1 MDAFRVSICFI
12 ALLLVDRASG
22 MISLSSMFASGPSS
36 IMLTQSFGLAQGGV
50 MNVAVQVTP
59 TANPS
64 FTGSKPPTLSNTK
77 YSQKSMG
84 GYFLMLVLNDNQ
96 MGSWFPDIGT
106 KDPSSVS
113 RLCTQPAAV
122 RHHLILDAN
131 GQGNFTYTVPAS
143 NQMGASTDA
152 QYSVALLQCY
162 NLKLA
167 AVALQVTAKTEMYNI
182 QPTGAGKSYLSID
195 NVPKVRILQGEL
207 IVYVLF
213 VIVVIGQILLS
224 MKPWYVLK
232 LHVLFAVTILFG
244 LALTAATYGQQAN
257 LNNTGIDSPS
267 VNTAVSVIDH
277 FNTTTDLVCF
287 LLLSMGWCTTR
298 IALSSREIKVISG
311 VIALYFIIGM
321 ALAVCSDPVSQTCQ
335 SLNLVTYILRNLILL
350 GIIIAMNFT
359 VTQLRAGLIHSPW
372 IPSTPVQYARV
383 KQFQVFRIVFILYL
397 LLPTAFLLVQ
407 SSFFSWKEAWIIFLL
422 NDVLTLYM
430 YFHIGATFAPLQ
442 EPFLIRGFDNTFT
455 QQVRG

>member
-1 MDAFRVSICFI
+1 MYISI
-12 ALLLVDRASG
+12 LLLVDLASG

-64 FTGSKPPTLSNTK
+64 FTGKAPTLSNTK

-106 KDPSSVS
+106 NDPSSVS

-131 GQGNFTYTVPAS
+131 GQGNFSYTVPAS
-143 NQMGASTDA
+143 NNQIGGASTDA

-162 NLKLA
+162 NLKLPS
-167 AVALQVTAKTEMYNI
+167 VALQVTAKTEMYNI
-182 QPTGAGKSYLSID
+182 QPMGGGGKSYLSID

-207 IVYVLF
+207 IIYVLF

-267 VNTAVSVIDH
+267 VNVAVSVIDH

-298 IALSSREIKVISG
+298 IALSSKEIKFISG

-335 SLNLVTYILRNLILL
+335 SLNLVTYILRNLVLL

-383 KQFQVFRIVFILYL
+383 KQFQAFRIVFILYL

-407 SSFFSWKEAWIIFLL
+407 SSFFSWKETWIVFLL

-430 YFHIGATFAPLQ
+430 YFHVGATFAPLQ
-442 EPFLIRGFDNTFT
+442 EPFLIRAFDNTFT
-455 QQVRG
+455 AVTNHQT

>member
-1 MDAFRVSICFI
+1 
-12 ALLLVDRASG
+12 
-22 MISLSSMFASGPSS
+22 
-36 IMLTQSFGLAQGGV
+36 
-50 MNVAVQVTP
+50 
-59 TANPS
+59 
-64 FTGSKPPTLSNTK
+64 
-77 YSQKSMG
+77 
-84 GYFLMLVLNDNQ
+84 
-96 MGSWFPDIGT
+96 
-106 KDPSSVS
+106 
-113 RLCTQPAAV
+113 
-122 RHHLILDAN
+122 
-131 GQGNFTYTVPAS
+131 
-143 NQMGASTDA
+143 
-152 QYSVALLQCY
+152 
-162 NLKLA
+162 
-167 AVALQVTAKTEMYNI
+167 MYNI